1 MTVSLSVALTS
12 HFTFRTWNFS
22 VSWNFCL
29 LKSYNVYESE
39 PAGFDFGASDLC
51 AAPEMIQT
59 APKKSVFLRSGAR
72 LASLRTRE
80 ALTLLLLCSKRF
92 WEKTTVLQYR
102 NGPHCFSRRTWNNP
116 QLFLEWNGIL
126 TLWIKQNVQN

>member
-1 MTVSLSVALTS
+1 MKVSLQDSI
-12 HFTFRTWNFS
+12 
-22 VSWNFCL
+22 
-29 LKSYNVYESE
+29 SE
-39 PAGFDFGASDLC
+39 HLIC

-59 APKKSVFLRSGAR
+59 APKQSVFLRSEAR

-80 ALTLLLLCSKRF
+80 ALTLFLLYSGLKRF

-116 QLFLEWNGIL
+116 QLFLEWSGIL
-126 TLWIKQNVQN
+126 TLWIKQMYKINKRFTNQN